1 MSPTDPNGEV
11 EVLVRITQIGCGISI
26 VCLIACVVVFTACRR
41 LRGISNTIHRNLCLS
56 LLIAEILLLVGMK
69 KNDDNEVRCTIM
81 AFSLHFLFLSAFGW
95 MALEGCH
102 IIVLLWKVFNQR
114 RSYYE
119 RYYLAGYG
127 IPLMIASITLGSQYH
142 SYSPKSG
149 AYCWLPEEKGMRYS
163 FIGPVAA
170 VIFLNLGALLLV
182 LWKMSQTQLLVDKST
197 AEKVK
202 SWLRGT
208 FILLPILGITWLLG
222 FLMLGSNS
230 LYKTGAYIFT
240 IFNSFQGLGIFVCHV
255 LLNQKTRRE
264 VLKTFSSML
273 SNSESFRSTGLS
285 STSTTNT
292 ELFTSSSS
300 NLTTTRRIRQGRERF
315 LQTLEELGNVSRPRR
330 WWQGAFRYNLKVSD
344 ANDRS
349 T

>member
-240 IFNSFQGLGIFVCHV
+240 IFNSFQ
-255 LLNQKTRRE
+255 
-264 VLKTFSSML
+264 
-273 SNSESFRSTGLS
+273 ESFRSTGLS